1 MIPLTEKEFEDDP
14 LEMIEVIASLQ
25 DWTCERYDSEI
36 SILANGKHNNYQISV
51 SFQNGYDGL
60 NIVCGFDI
68 RFNDKNKY
76 QILKLVSSINSQIWL
91 GHFDIWDKDGLIIY
105 RNSSVLG
112 KNNIT
117 HEKLSKQFKK
127 HSITHDFI
135 QQMLLDAI
143 NSIDQYF
150 PAFQYILWAGKS
162 SEEALNTVLFET
174 RGEA

>member
-25 DWTCERYDSEI
+25 DWTCERSDSEI

-51 SFQNGYDGL
+51 SFQNGYEGL

-91 GHFDIWDKDGLIIY
+91 GHFDIWDKDGLIVY

-112 KNNIT
+112 KNN
-117 HEKLSKQFKK
+117 
-127 HSITHDFI
+127 ITHDFI

-143 NSIDQYF
+143 NSIDRYF

-162 SEEALNTVLFET
+162 SEEALKTVLFET